1 LQRFRGI
8 DMTVRA
14 IMPGKSNQ
22 LFAFSLLVAFP
33 VCLAE
38 TARAHSWYEVACCS
52 ERDCVPVEDG
62 VVVEK
67 TDGVHVQG
75 FGILS
80 RTDPRLR
87 LSRDDRDHLCVAQA
101 GATKLICV
109 YRKPNGM

>member
-14 IMPGKSNQ
+14 IMPGQ
-22 LFAFSLLVAFP
+22 RLFAFSLLLAFP

-38 TARAHSWYEVACCS
+38 TARAHSWYEASCCS

-67 TDGVHVQG
+67 ADGVHVQG